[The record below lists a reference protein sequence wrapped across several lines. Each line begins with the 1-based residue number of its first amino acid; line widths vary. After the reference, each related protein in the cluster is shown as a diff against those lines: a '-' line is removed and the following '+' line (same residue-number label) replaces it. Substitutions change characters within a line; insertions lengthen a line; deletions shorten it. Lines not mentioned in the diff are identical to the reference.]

1 MHTTP
6 DDEVHN
12 KRIASVNTTPGVTA
26 YSPVSYSPA
35 TYVYILKRLLQA
47 TTLLFFDVFILIRML
62 CFDFLTLR
70 CYASNAFLMN
80 PH

>member
-35 TYVYILKRLLQA
+35 TYVYILKS
-47 TTLLFFDVFILIRML
+47 
-62 CFDFLTLR
+62 FL
-70 CYASNAFLMN
+70 
-80 PH
+80 